1 MPNNHL
7 LVRVLISGVGR
18 IPDILKTLFFLML
31 LTGCSDG
38 WSVCGWDVT
47 PANETK
53 DEEVEVK

>member
-1 MPNNHL
+1 
-7 LVRVLISGVGR
+7 
-18 IPDILKTLFFLML
+18 ML

>member
-1 MPNNHL
+1 
-7 LVRVLISGVGR
+7 
-18 IPDILKTLFFLML
+18 ML

-47 PANETK
+47 PANETN